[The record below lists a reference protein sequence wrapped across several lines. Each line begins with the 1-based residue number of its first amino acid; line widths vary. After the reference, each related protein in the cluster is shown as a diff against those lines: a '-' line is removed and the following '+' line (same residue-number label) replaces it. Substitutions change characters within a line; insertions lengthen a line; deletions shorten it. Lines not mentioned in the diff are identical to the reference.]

1 MESSTGGVV
10 TALTNKRLLLG
21 AALGADQGSGTAICI
36 YAEHWI
42 RDGVSASPRLT
53 TYHC

>member
-1 MESSTGGVV
+1 MESSTGGFV

-21 AALGADQGSGTAICI
+21 AALGAALLLLLL
-36 YAEHWI
+36 
-42 RDGVSASPRLT
+42 VSASPRLT